1 MHKLAVSAL
10 ACLALPAMG
19 EEAIIT
25 GNVESKCQI
34 NTDINGVFG
43 NPTAG
48 TLSTLPADGG
58 VMPIIRYD
66 VALGEAYTARVIAPN
81 SFSTSPTLDD
91 IVTWTADV
99 EVSEVSDT
107 AMSDY
112 ETDKIQYEYTS
123 EFDLHTAGSTWFKV
137 TSKAEYG
144 YGRSFP
150 GGQYR
155 AIVMAECIANSEC
168 FTKH

>member
-19 EEAIIT
+19 EEAVIT

-81 SFSTSPTLDD
+81 SFSTSPALDD

-155 AIVMAECIANSEC
+155 AIVIAECIAN
-168 FTKH
+168 

>member
-1 MHKLAVSAL
+1 MYKLVVSAL
-10 ACLALPAMG
+10 ALLALPALG

-48 TLSTLPADGG
+48 TLSTLPTDGG

-66 VALGEAYTARVIAPN
+66 VALGEAYTARVTTPN
-81 SFSTSPTLDD
+81 SFSTSPTLNDT
-91 IVTWTADV
+91 VVWTSDV

-112 ETDKIQYEYTS
+112 ETDKIQYEYTT

-144 YGRSFP
+144 YGKSFP

-155 AIVMAECIANSEC
+155 AIVMAECIAN
-168 FTKH
+168 

>member
-1 MHKLAVSAL
+1 MKKLATIAL
-10 ACLALPAMG
+10 ACMTLSVQA
-19 EEAIIT
+19 EEAVIT
-25 GNVESKCQI
+25 GNIESKCVI
-34 NTDINGVFG
+34 NTDINGVYG
-43 NPTAG
+43 NPVAG

-81 SFSTSPTLDD
+81 SFSTSPALDD
-91 IVTWTADV
+91 VVIWTADV
-99 EVSEVSDT
+99 EVNEVSDT

-112 ETDKIQYEYTS
+112 ETDKIQYEYTT

-144 YGRSFP
+144 YGRSLP

-155 AIVMAECIANSEC
+155 AIVLAECIAN
-168 FTKH
+168 

>member
-1 MHKLAVSAL
+1 MHKLALSAL
-10 ACLALPAMG
+10 VVLALPAMG
-19 EEAIIT
+19 EEAVIT

-155 AIVMAECIANSEC
+155 AIVMAECIAN
-168 FTKH
+168 

>member
-1 MHKLAVSAL
+1 MRTESMYRLLTTALAV
-10 ACLALPAMG
+10 LALPALA
-19 EEAIIT
+19 EEAVII
-25 GNVESKCQI
+25 GNVESKCVI

-43 NPTAG
+43 NPVAG

-66 VALGEAYTARVIAPN
+66 VALGDAYTAKITAPN
-81 SFSTSPTLDD
+81 DFSTSPTLTDN
-91 IVTWTADV
+91 VVWTADV
-99 EVSEVSDT
+99 EVNEVSDA

-112 ETDKIQYEYTS
+112 DTNKIQYEYTT
-123 EFDLHTAGSTWFKV
+123 EFDLHTAGTTWFKV

-144 YGRSFP
+144 FGRAWP

-155 AIVMAECIANSEC
+155 AIVLAECIAN
-168 FTKH
+168 

>member
-1 MHKLAVSAL
+1 MYKLVVSAL
-10 ACLALPAMG
+10 ALLALPALG

-25 GNVESKCQI
+25 GNIESKCQI

-48 TLSTLPADGG
+48 TLSTLPTDGG

-66 VALGEAYTARVIAPN
+66 VALGEAYTARVIAPS
-81 SFSTSPTLDD
+81 SFSTSPTLNDT
-91 IVTWTADV
+91 VVWTSDV

-112 ETDKIQYEYTS
+112 ETDKIQYEYTT
-123 EFDLHTAGSTWFKV
+123 EFDLHTAGTTWFKV

-144 YGRSFP
+144 YGKSFP

-155 AIVMAECIANSEC
+155 AIVMAECIAN
-168 FTKH
+168 

>member
-19 EEAIIT
+19 EEAVIT

-81 SFSTSPTLDD
+81 SFSTSPALDD

-155 AIVMAECIANSEC
+155 AIVMAECIAN
-168 FTKH
+168 

>member
-1 MHKLAVSAL
+1 MYKLVVSAL
-10 ACLALPAMG
+10 ALLALPALG

-34 NTDINGVFG
+34 NTDVNGVFG

-48 TLSTLPADGG
+48 TLSTLPTDGG

-66 VALGEAYTARVIAPN
+66 VALGEAYTARVTTPN
-81 SFSTSPTLDD
+81 SFSTSPTLNDT
-91 IVTWTADV
+91 VVWTSDV

-112 ETDKIQYEYTS
+112 ETDKIQYEYTT

-144 YGRSFP
+144 YGKSFP

-155 AIVMAECIANSEC
+155 AIVMAECIAN
-168 FTKH
+168 

>member
-1 MHKLAVSAL
+1 MYKLVVSAL
-10 ACLALPAMG
+10 ALLALPALG

-48 TLSTLPADGG
+48 TLSTLPTDGG

-66 VALGEAYTARVIAPN
+66 VALGEAYTARVTAPN
-81 SFSTSPTLDD
+81 SFSTSPTLNDT
-91 IVTWTADV
+91 VVWTSDV

-112 ETDKIQYEYTS
+112 ETDKIQYEYTT

-144 YGRSFP
+144 YGKSFP

-155 AIVMAECIANSEC
+155 AIVMAECIAN
-168 FTKH
+168 

>member
-1 MHKLAVSAL
+1 MHKLALSAL
-10 ACLALPAMG
+10 VVLALPAMG
-19 EEAIIT
+19 EEAVIT
-25 GNVESKCQI
+25 GNVESKCKI

-155 AIVMAECIANSEC
+155 AIVMAECIAN
-168 FTKH
+168 

>member
-1 MHKLAVSAL
+1 MYKLVASAL
-10 ACLALPAMG
+10 ALLALPALG

-48 TLSTLPADGG
+48 TLSTLPTDGG

-66 VALGEAYTARVIAPN
+66 VALGEAYTARVTTPN
-81 SFSTSPTLDD
+81 SFSTSPTLNDT
-91 IVTWTADV
+91 VVWTSDV

-112 ETDKIQYEYTS
+112 ETDKIQYEYTT

-144 YGRSFP
+144 YGKSFP

-155 AIVMAECIANSEC
+155 AIVMAECIAN
-168 FTKH
+168 

>member
-1 MHKLAVSAL
+1 MHKLVVSAL
-10 ACLALPAMG
+10 ALAALPALG

-25 GNVESKCQI
+25 GNIESKCQI

-48 TLSTLPADGG
+48 TLSTLPTDGG

-66 VALGEAYTARVIAPN
+66 VALGEAYTARVIAPS
-81 SFSTSPTLDD
+81 SFSTSPTLNDT
-91 IVTWTADV
+91 VVWTSDV

-112 ETDKIQYEYTS
+112 ETDKIQYEYTT
-123 EFDLHTAGSTWFKV
+123 EFDLHTAGTTWFKV

-144 YGRSFP
+144 YGKSFP

-155 AIVMAECIANSEC
+155 AIVMAECIAN
-168 FTKH
+168 

>member
-1 MHKLAVSAL
+1 MYKLVVSAL
-10 ACLALPAMG
+10 ALLALPALG

-66 VALGEAYTARVIAPN
+66 VALGEAYTARVIAPS
-81 SFSTSPTLDD
+81 SFSTSPTL
-91 IVTWTADV
+91 
-99 EVSEVSDT
+99 
-107 AMSDY
+107 
-112 ETDKIQYEYTS
+112 
-123 EFDLHTAGSTWFKV
+123 DLHTAGSTWFKV

-144 YGRSFP
+144 YGRSLR

-155 AIVMAECIANSEC
+155 AIVMAECIAN
-168 FTKH
+168 

>member
-1 MHKLAVSAL
+1 MYKLVVSAL
-10 ACLALPAMG
+10 ALLALPALG

-34 NTDINGVFG
+34 NTDVNGVFG

-48 TLSTLPADGG
+48 TLSTLPTDGG

-66 VALGEAYTARVIAPN
+66 VALGEAYTARVTAPN
-81 SFSTSPTLDD
+81 SFSTSPTLTDT
-91 IVTWTADV
+91 VVWTSDV

-112 ETDKIQYEYTS
+112 ETDKIQYEYTT

-144 YGRSFP
+144 YGKSFP

-155 AIVMAECIANSEC
+155 AIVMAECIAN
-168 FTKH
+168 

>member
-1 MHKLAVSAL
+1 MKKLAITAL
-10 ACLALPAMG
+10 TVLALPAIA
-19 EEAIIT
+19 EEAVIT
-25 GNVESKCQI
+25 GNIESKCVI
-34 NTDINGVFG
+34 NTDINGVYG
-43 NPTAG
+43 NPVAG

-81 SFSTSPTLDD
+81 SFSTSPALDD
-91 IVTWTADV
+91 VVIWTADV
-99 EVSEVSDT
+99 EVNEVSDT

-112 ETDKIQYEYTS
+112 ETDKIQYEYTT

-144 YGRSFP
+144 YGRSLP

-155 AIVMAECIANSEC
+155 AIVMAECIAN
-168 FTKH
+168 

>member
-1 MHKLAVSAL
+1 MYKLVVSAL
-10 ACLALPAMG
+10 ALLALPAIA

-34 NTDINGVFG
+34 NTDTSGVFG

-48 TLSTLPADGG
+48 TLSTLPTDGG

-66 VALGEAYTARVIAPN
+66 VALGEAYTARVTAPS
-81 SFSTSPTLDD
+81 SFSTSPTLND
-91 IVTWTADV
+91 IVVWTSDV

-107 AMSDY
+107 LMSDY
-112 ETDKIQYEYTS
+112 ETDKIQYEHTT
-123 EFDLHTAGSTWFKV
+123 EFDLHTSGSTWFKV

-144 YGRSFP
+144 YGKSFP

-155 AIVMAECIANSEC
+155 AIVLAECIAN
-168 FTKH
+168 

>member
-1 MHKLAVSAL
+1 MHKLVVSAL
-10 ACLALPAMG
+10 ALAALPALG

-25 GNVESKCQI
+25 GNIESKCQI

-48 TLSTLPADGG
+48 TLSTLPTDGG

-66 VALGEAYTARVIAPN
+66 VALGEAYTARVIAPS
-81 SFSTSPTLDD
+81 SFSTSPTLNDT
-91 IVTWTADV
+91 VVWTSDV

-107 AMSDY
+107 LMSDY
-112 ETDKIQYEYTS
+112 ETDKIQYEYTT
-123 EFDLHTAGSTWFKV
+123 EFDLHTAGTTWFKV

-144 YGRSFP
+144 YGKSFP

-155 AIVMAECIANSEC
+155 AIVMAECIAN
-168 FTKH
+168 